1 MMRSVALLLFLVI
14 VLTGCGSVLPDNV
27 GFLSDT
33 VATDSITNNTV
44 TAEPV
49 DTTDAYVT
57 DTPATDSPVIDDFI
71 GSSVKS
77 EDISKLLKTVS
88 NFYLNIYVTT
98 RSDYPD
104 YNDWKSS
111 TFQMGMLEAF
121 NATGDADYYRFVVEI
136 AEKYGYQVNFG
147 ANTDY
152 LDLATTMLVYSDLDS
167 VLRDDTKLTDAI
179 RNADY
184 AVRKGT
190 LNYSWVGEI
199 YMVSS
204 AYQYLTAREA

>member
-71 GSSVKS
+71 GSGVKS

-88 NFYLNIYVTT
+88 NLLSNC
-98 RSDYPD
+98 
-104 YNDWKSS
+104 
-111 TFQMGMLEAF
+111 
-121 NATGDADYYRFVVEI
+121 
-136 AEKYGYQVNFG
+136 
-147 ANTDY
+147 
-152 LDLATTMLVYSDLDS
+152 
-167 VLRDDTKLTDAI
+167 
-179 RNADY
+179 
-184 AVRKGT
+184 
-190 LNYSWVGEI
+190 
-199 YMVSS
+199 
-204 AYQYLTAREA
+204 